1 MPSTIY
7 NQKSHFLFVVS
18 GTATT
23 YSPSNTK
30 FSLKFDLT
38 TGSSNEKQSILI
50 KFKICVSQLIAKIL
64 KQWRLNQI
72 RHCLTA
78 YIQSN
83 VTFFYKKLKYFN
95 DFQNMKFLSFIT
107 KLNPKNGSETKP
119 DIYSKDIFKSDT
131 IFFLSKKIKVFQWL
145 QKSKFFNFLTKLKAK
160 NENEAKSDI
169 FP

>member
-1 MPSTIY
+1 MRFSTYCQNTQTMKLKPNQALFDSIY
-7 NQKSHFLFVVS
+7 IVKC
-18 GTATT
+18 
-23 YSPSNTK
+23 
-30 FSLKFDLT
+30 D
-38 TGSSNEKQSILI
+38 I
-50 KFKICVSQLIAKIL
+50 
-64 KQWRLNQI
+64 
-72 RHCLTA
+72 
-78 YIQSN
+78 
-83 VTFFYKKLKYFN
+83 FYKKLKYFN